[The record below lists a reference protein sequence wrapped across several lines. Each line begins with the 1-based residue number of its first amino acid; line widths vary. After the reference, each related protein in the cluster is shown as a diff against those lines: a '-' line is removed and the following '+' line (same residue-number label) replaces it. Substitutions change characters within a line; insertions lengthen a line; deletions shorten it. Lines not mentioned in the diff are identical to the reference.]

1 MPIWD
6 NSEAY
11 ISLTFSDCSNK
22 FRCLSDGVCVDLWRR
37 CDSISDCLDGSDET
51 NCPGK

>member
-1 MPIWD
+1 MFDFRTYLEILFV
-6 NSEAY
+6 NV
-11 ISLTFSDCSNK
+11 DCSNK
-22 FRCLSDGVCVDLWRR
+22 FRCLSDGLCVDLWRR